1 MSQSQSLLTD
11 LRDWMPRG
19 RVSIASSRPLE
30 NESPISIFAL
40 ARELRRLLGT
50 GQSLWPYAAVR

>member
-1 MSQSQSLLTD
+1 
-11 LRDWMPRG
+11 MPRG